1 MARERYKCTVSFTA
15 FNLRHC
21 PWHIHVDVKVWDVLA
36 ELIQICTSPSPP
48 NPFAVDFDYFDALHL
63 PERALASGAMAAFL
77 QRIVAS
83 APHSYNK
90 KGKIAHLM
98 CVPISENSEGSQIH
112 ETINFKH
119 GCMHSDSK
127 LYHAHIPMHVGTVY
141 WLYFLS
147 IAMPIH
153 LLIYILH
160 SVQSDL
166 LKISQCHFNAVSELL
181 LEGAIQ
187 PVSPETQPP
196 QHKETVS
203 PLRSQQTSG
212 QMSSETM
219 QQHHCNTS
227 DQWKFR

>member
-112 ETINFKH
+112 ETLNFKH
-119 GCMHSDSK
+119 ECMHSDSK
-127 LYHAHIPMHVGTVY
+127 LYHAHIPMHVGSLLVVFFIY
-141 WLYFLS
+141 CDANPPPHLYIAFSPIRPAQNLPVPLQRSVRTITGRCHSTS
-147 IAMPIH
+147 IP
-153 LLIYILH
+153 
-160 SVQSDL
+160 
-166 LKISQCHFNAVSELL
+166 
-181 LEGAIQ
+181 
-187 PVSPETQPP
+187 
-196 QHKETVS
+196 
-203 PLRSQQTSG
+203 
-212 QMSSETM
+212 
-219 QQHHCNTS
+219 
-227 DQWKFR
+227 